1 MSILKDDIVEIIT
14 GDDRGKSGKVIDV
27 LRAVEKVVVA
37 CINVKKRHR
46 KADREG
52 KGGGILDFPGAI
64 HVSNVRL
71 KSRSEEPVKARSS
84 KATK

>member
-1 MSILKDDIVEIIT
+1 MSILKDDIVEVIA
-14 GDDRGKSGKVIDV
+14 GDDRGKSGKVIEV
-27 LRAVEKVVVA
+27 LRSVEKVVVEG
-37 CINVKKRHR
+37 INIKKRHK

-52 KGGGILDFPGAI
+52 KGGGILDFPSPI

-84 KATK
+84 KASK